1 MTAHSLPHDTGLVV
15 VRSGGDLGTGVIQ
28 KFWRAGFRVLV
39 LEKAQPLTIRR
50 TVALAEAVTLG
61 EWQVEDMLARRI
73 EDPEQARHQWVL
85 GAIPVLVDADAQ
97 CLPDIR
103 PVVVVDAILAKRNMG
118 THPAMAPITIALGP
132 GYHAPTDVDAV
143 VETMRGHDLGR
154 VLYSGHAAANTGI
167 PGEVGGKTHE
177 RVLYAPTDGTMYHAR
192 HIGEVVAAGETIF
205 HVADI
210 PVKSTIQGIVRGIA
224 LSGITVQKGMK
235 CADIDPRPVST
246 VNCAG
251 ISDKA
256 RCVGGGALEACLAVA
271 HTKGIA
277 LRSGR

>member
-1 MTAHSLPHDTGLVV
+1 MTAHSLSYDAGLIV
-15 VRSGGDLGTGVIQ
+15 VRSGGDLGTGVVQ

-73 EDPEQARHQWVL
+73 GAPEQASQQWVL
-85 GAIPVLVDADAQ
+85 GAIPVLVDANAA
-97 CLPDIR
+97 CLPAMR
-103 PVVVVDAILAKRNMG
+103 PVAVVDAILAKRNMG

-154 VLYSGHAAANTGI
+154 VIVSGSAAPNTGI
-167 PGEVGGKTHE
+167 PGELGGKTHE
-177 RVLYAPTDGTMYHAR
+177 RVLYAPTNGVIQHGR
-192 HIGEVVAAGETIF
+192 RIGEVVAAGETIF
-205 HVADI
+205 HVGNIA
-210 PVKSTIQGIVRGIA
+210 VKSTIQGIVRGIA
-224 LSGITVQKGMK
+224 ASGITVPKGMK

-246 VNCAG
+246 VNCAD

-256 RCVGGGALEACLAVA
+256 RCVGGGALEACFAVA
-271 HTKGIA
+271 YAKGIA
-277 LRSGR
+277 LRPGR